1 MKNIVFLNFDYFT
14 KEKTIFFNNVNK
26 ILNKDQ
32 FKLIILSSTDI
43 KSKKF
48 DFYKLDYKKYYIQS
62 DLKKIKKIL
71 NFTKQKEREWQST
84 LQLYYKDKDLEFIKN
99 KINSIIYNFLCFLD
113 KHKPTLAIIWT
124 EYHPISA
131 IFMSMCN
138 YFNINYL
145 IAERGIL
152 NETIVIEKNG
162 LGGKSYITPK
172 KILNNSK
179 TNHYNKFIKINK
191 KLKGKWTHKIKEYS
205 NKNNILNKKKTIFFA
220 GTNEIWQGFYPYKN
234 KKTSPL
240 YKSHFELL
248 KELSKISKKFE
259 NLEVIFK
266 PHPKDRIF
274 KKYKNFI
281 PKNITIYNDI
291 DAIDLI
297 KKSDLFITIS
307 SSLISDAMFYNK
319 LSLIVGN
326 FEISNKNICYEVK
339 KKHDL
344 FRFIKLFYE
353 NKLPKKNYK
362 NWKIF
367 INFILN
373 NYLYNVSKYSFGK
386 LKEADF
392 VENLLN
398 NIKLNI
404 NNKKYD
410 KIKKELIK
418 IKYKIFF
425 KDLIKD
431 SIKKLINYENNLK

>member
-1 MKNIVFLNFDYFT
+1 MRNIVFLNFDNFT

-26 ILNKDQ
+26 ILNENE
-32 FKLIILSSTDI
+32 FKLVLLSSVDI
-43 KSKKF
+43 EGKKF
-48 DFYKLDYKKYYIQS
+48 DFYKFDYKKFYIQG

-71 NFTKQKEREWQST
+71 NFTKKKENEWQNI
-84 LQLYYKDKDLEFIKN
+84 LQLYYENKDYKFIKN
-99 KINSIIYNFLCFLD
+99 KINSIIFNFLSFLY
-113 KHKPTLAIIWT
+113 KHKPVLAIIWT

-131 IFMSMCN
+131 IFKSMCD

-152 NETIVIEKNG
+152 NETFAIEKNG
-162 LGGKSYITPK
+162 LGGKSFITPK

-179 TNHYNKFIKINK
+179 TNHYNQFIKINK
-191 KLKGKWTHKIKEYS
+191 KLKGKWTHKIKEYG
-205 NKNNILNKKKTIFFA
+205 NKDNILNEKKTIFFA
-220 GTNEIWQGFYPYKN
+220 GTNEVWQGFYPYKN

-248 KELSKISKKFE
+248 KDLSKISKKFE

-281 PKNITIYNDI
+281 PKNITIYNNI
-291 DAIDLI
+291 NAIDLI

-339 KKHDL
+339 KKNEL
-344 FRFIKLFYE
+344 FKFIKLFYE
-353 NKLPKKNYK
+353 NKLPKKNHK

-367 INFILN
+367 INFILE

-386 LKEADF
+386 LKEADL

-398 NIKLNI
+398 NIKLNL
-404 NNKKYD
+404 NNKKYE
-410 KIKKELIK
+410 KIKKILVK
-418 IKYKIFF
+418 IKSKIFF
-425 KDLIKD
+425 KDLMKD
-431 SIKKLINYENNLK
+431 NIKKLFNYIN